1 MPPLPPVRDLRRTG
15 CQRAVYLDRDIRQFP
30 LCDKAADVADQFLR
44 AFNGEGADQQCA
56 VRVHCRTHLVAQQDA
71 ATRGAGIDV
80 VELPWWIRS
89 SGSRAG
95 RPFRVV
101 VHQLLIWSDVG
112 REPIPSVRL
121 SRPAPVRSRPRP
133 IPEGAL
139 PSRTARAGRASRQ
152 TTRSDHADGTAPG
165 THRRRRRRRS
175 APPCHGC
182 EKQRS
187 DSLLDLR
194 FLDRALSD
202 IITPARSIVAGVA

>member
-1 MPPLPPVRDLRRTG
+1 MSRISSCVHSTAKERISNAPFGCIAARTSS
-15 CQRAVYLDRDIRQFP
+15 RSRMRQH
-30 LCDKAADVADQFLR
+30 AALASMWSNCHGGFAHQ
-44 AFNGEGADQQCA
+44 
-56 VRVHCRTHLVAQQDA
+56 
-71 ATRGAGIDV
+71 V
-80 VELPWWIRS
+80 VEPVGP
-89 SGSRAG
+89 SG
-95 RPFRVV
+95 VV

-112 REPIPSVRL
+112 REPKPSVRL

-133 IPEGAL
+133 IPEGAP

-182 EKQRS
+182 EKRRS